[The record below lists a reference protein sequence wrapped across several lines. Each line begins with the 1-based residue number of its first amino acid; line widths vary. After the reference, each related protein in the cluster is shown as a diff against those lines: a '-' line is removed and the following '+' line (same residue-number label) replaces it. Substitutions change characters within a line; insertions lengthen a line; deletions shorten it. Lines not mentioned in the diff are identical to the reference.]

1 MFNEQNIRAL
11 TSFVISVPFIRVVMY
26 FRLEGICS
34 LNENDSQRPIKS
46 TTVRRC
52 GLEVGVALLEEAC
65 HGGRL

>member
-11 TSFVISVPFIRVVMY
+11 TSFVISVSFIRVVMY

-52 GLEVGVALLEEAC
+52 GLEVGVVLKKLC
-65 HGGRL
+65 CWGWG